1 MNADAQVVESWY
13 TRAVEG
19 RRAYAHA
26 GSSPALGTIG
36 LGEKNPLRRVFLL
49 RRSRDFSLTAS
60 LFRGTEL
67 RHLQVKHLS
76 SVLAYNIAR

>member
-36 LGEKNPLRRVFLL
+36 LGEKNPFVDSSSDVRAIS
-49 RRSRDFSLTAS
+49 RSLPLFSEEPS
-60 LFRGTEL
+60 
-67 RHLQVKHLS
+67 
-76 SVLAYNIAR
+76 